1 MTTHPV
7 RRLIVVAPHARY
19 TLRVAEELAARFDSR
34 VVVSPG
40 IDGIPALEP
49 AVEDVLIHGV
59 PDVFGRLLAAPPGWR
74 TIVVRHRIVAH
85 MPVAA
90 PVIDVGSSPQHDP
103 ALMAGALRALF
114 KPICQQRGVRPIF
127 EPPPPFGLA
136 FVAPDGLV
144 IPGSFGRTERPDVA
158 GLADLVVVRPH
169 GEPPPATRPLRD
181 PAMIGLHV
189 SQRTRATT
197 GEDT

>member
-7 RRLIVVAPHARY
+7 RRLVVVAPHAPY
-19 TLRVAEELAARFDSR
+19 TRRVAEELAARFDSR

-40 IDGIPALEP
+40 FDASPALQP
-49 AVEDVLIHGV
+49 AVDDVLIHGL

-74 TIVVRHRIVAH
+74 TVVVRHRIVAH
-85 MPVAA
+85 MPVT
-90 PVIDVGSSPQHDP
+90 VSVVDVGRTPRHDP

-114 KPICQQRGVRPIF
+114 KPIRQQRGVRPVF

-144 IPGSFGRTERPDVA
+144 IPGRFGRAERPDVA
-158 GLADLVVVRPH
+158 GLPDLVVVRPH
-169 GEPPPATRPLRD
+169 GDPPPGTRPLRD
-181 PAMIGLHV
+181 PAMIV
-189 SQRTRATT
+189 SSPF
-197 GEDT
+197 E